1 MISRS
6 AIRAFACILSGSIL
20 LFAQYTTASL
30 GGSVSDQSGAVVPA
44 ARLTVTNVDTGFKQ
58 TTDTDASGAFLFARL
73 PIGPYDSAWRRKAF
87 PTYEQ
92 AGITLAVNQDASLR
106 VILKLGPLTE
116 RVTVEANAELVVT
129 RTATTSQLIDR
140 QRVAELPLNGRLA
153 QSLLNVAA
161 GTVDLGRNGC
171 IICGQGGVY
180 PGEATASVNGA
191 QRDQVN
197 YQFDAASHNDTY
209 LNASLP
215 FPNPDSLQ
223 EFNLQ
228 SGNFSAE
235 YGNAGGGVVNVVTK
249 SGPTNSTAALSSSC
263 ATAP

>member
-1 MISRS
+1 MTLRS
-6 AIRAFACILSGSIL
+6 VIFLTVCVLCCTFP

-30 GGSVSDQSGAVVPA
+30 GGSVSDESGAMVPD
-44 ARLTVTNVDTGFKQ
+44 ARLTARNADTGFTE
-58 TTDTDASGAFLFARL
+58 TTSSDATGAFLFSRL
-73 PIGPYDSAWRRKAF
+73 PIGRYTLRVEKGGF

-106 VILKLGPLTE
+106 VVLKLGPLTE
-116 RVTVEANAELVVT
+116 RVTVESNAELVVT
-129 RTATTSQLIDR
+129 RTATTNQLIDR

-153 QSLLNVAA
+153 QSLLNVAV

-197 YQFDAASHNDTY
+197 YQLDAVSHNDTY

-223 EFNLQ
+223 EFSLQ

-249 SGPTNSTAALSSSC
+249 SGNE
-263 ATAP
+263 